1 MKTTMKKVAAI
12 VMVSAMA
19 LAMAACKKGAKKV
32 SVDDFKKACEEVGLT
47 VEDLGGGDGAKE
59 QYEAKNADGSLE
71 VTYVV
76 AEKSDDAKKA
86 FELASAG
93 IDSLKELG
101 ADVKKSSGKLVVTME
116 DKMYAAAVHSGDMF
130 LSISASN
137 DAEAVKTAKELASKL
152 GI

>member
-32 SVDDFKKACEEVGLT
+32 SVDDFKKA
-47 VEDLGGGDGAKE
+47 
-59 QYEAKNADGSLE
+59 
-71 VTYVV
+71 
-76 AEKSDDAKKA
+76 

-93 IDSLKELG
+93 TDSLKELG

>member
-19 LAMAACKKGAKKV
+19 LAMAACKKSAKKV

-59 QYEAKNADGSLE
+59 QYEATNSDNSLE
-71 VTYVV
+71 VTYVI

-86 FELASAG
+86 FDMATAG
-93 IDSLKELG
+93 TDSLKELG

-116 DKMYAAAVHSGDMF
+116 DKMYAAAVQSGDMF

>member
-12 VMVSAMA
+12 VMVGAMA
-19 LAMAACKKGAKKV
+19 LAMAACKKSAKKV

-59 QYEAKNADGSLE
+59 QYEVKNADNTLE
-71 VTYVV
+71 VTYVI

-86 FELASAG
+86 YEMATEG
-93 IDSLKELG
+93 IEALEGLG
-101 ADVKKSSGKLVVTME
+101 ADVKKSSGKLVVSKE
-116 DKMYAAAVHSGDMF
+116 DKLYAATVQSGDMF
-130 LSISASN
+130 LSISASGA
-137 DAEAVKTAKELASKL
+137 DAVKTAKELASKL

>member
-19 LAMAACKKGAKKV
+19 LAMAACKKSAKKV

-59 QYEAKNADGSLE
+59 QYEATNSDGTLE
-71 VTYVV
+71 VSYVV
-76 AEKSDDAKKA
+76 AENSDDAKTA
-86 FELASAG
+86 FELVTASA
-93 IDSLKELG
+93 DSAKELG
-101 ADVKKSSGKLVVTME
+101 ADVKKSSGKIVISMGDQL
-116 DKMYAAAVHSGDMF
+116 YSAAVQSGDMF
-130 LSISASN
+130 LTITASS
-137 DAEAVKTAKELASKL
+137 DADAVKTAKDLASKL